1 MELSEGRF
9 YKIRKRNHET
19 YICNLCLWGF
29 PLSGN
34 LYPLFETAVGE
45 DRDHSLHF
53 HPQPVCEGNSKTISD
68 SGLCTGREN
77 GIQED
82 WNFAYEMAEGDYV
95 TLAHQDDMY
104 HKDYVKFL
112 LQRAE
117 QYPDMTVFTTDYATV
132 KGNRLQSRK
141 GLVEWVKVILR
152 LPLTNPEWTDREW
165 VKKAALIFGNPICC
179 PSCAYH
185 KKLLGEGPLFTSRFR
200 YVLDWDTMW
209 KLAGEKGRFVCEERP
224 LIYYRVHDGAT
235 TKQWIDAGGRME
247 EEMAMFRKLWPEP
260 AARLIEYFYRKAYK
274 AYD

>member
-1 MELSEGRF
+1 MKHTFAICAYGDSPYLETCIRSLKRQSE
-9 YKIRKRNHET
+9 KTEI
-19 YICNLCLWGF
+19 ILCTST
-29 PLSGN
+29 PSQ
-34 LYPLFETAVGE
+34 YVKETAK
-45 DRDHSLHF
+45 RY
-53 HPQPVCEGNSKTISD
+53 QIPVYVREGK
-68 SGLCTGREN
+68 N

-185 KKLLGEGPLFTSRFR
+185 KKLLGEGPLFTSRFH

-235 TKQWIDAGGRME
+235 TKQWIDAGGRTE